1 MVPPDVVTLACV
13 SDTEEDDSDTVDG
26 WLRLVEGV
34 ATKSRTQSSST
45 AKQTRGYYSISLQS
59 AIAQTFQFEVFTCSG
74 EFAFAALSFLSNVF
88 ETFLNVTLKES

>member
-13 SDTEEDDSDTVDG
+13 NDTEDDDSDTVDG

-34 ATKSRTQSSST
+34 ATKSHKELIER
-45 AKQTRGYYSISLQS
+45 KQTSWILFNFFTVNNCSDVS
-59 AIAQTFQFEVFTCSG
+59 EFEVFTCSG

-88 ETFLNVTLKES
+88 QTFLDVTLEES